1 MMRHGAVCVRA
12 SSGAVNGARERILGR
27 AWRACEVSV
36 AGDQCCAGAVCRRR
50 GGHEMR
56 MLQVDELRR
65 AMSFPVWFDFGG
77 CTRTDTM
84 RLLGNAVCPLVM
96 QAIVEELMRCA

>member
-1 MMRHGAVCVRA
+1 
-12 SSGAVNGARERILGR
+12 
-27 AWRACEVSV
+27 
-36 AGDQCCAGAVCRRR
+36 
-50 GGHEMR
+50 MR

-65 AMSFPVWFDFGG
+65 AMGFPARFDFGG

-84 RLLGNAVCPLVM
+84 RLLGNAVCPPVM